1 MELAYQN
8 AKLVLRQD
16 KERIQRE
23 EGRTIGAVKEIAQ
36 LLNMRGI
43 NRIEAFDISNIS
55 GFQSV
60 GSMVVY
66 EKGKPKRSD
75 YRKFRIQSV
84 EGPNDYASMEEV
96 LTRRFVHGM
105 NEQEVQSITQI
116 YTFEPLTGSIDI
128 DNTYQIEVKAKDKPK
143 PPKPPNIQ
151 EPIYVT
157 GKYGIEMNPY
167 FTPGDIG
174 RTLYL
179 NDKWDI
185 FSDASGQIALV
196 SGAYAIAQNAANAVR
211 LFKNDAYLAQTRGI
225 PHFEIELGKAPAIA
239 APILRTRIRETVLNV
254 NGVTGAEVDL
264 TFDESGR
271 VMGGEVQATVLES
284 ENVQI
289 DF

>member
-1 MELAYQN
+1 MAEVVELKAFVT
-8 AKLVLRQD
+8 AP
-16 KERIQRE
+16 
-23 EGRTIGAVKEIAQ
+23 TVKGYVTAQ
-36 LLNMRGI
+36 SDESSYIKGETMRV
-43 NRIEAFDISNIS
+43 
-55 GFQSV
+55 V
-60 GSMVVY
+60 GVNLQ
-66 EKGKPKRSD
+66 P
-75 YRKFRIQSV
+75 
-84 EGPNDYASMEEV
+84 
-96 LTRRFVHGM
+96 
-105 NEQEVQSITQI
+105 ITQI

-128 DNTYQIEVKAKDKPK
+128 DNTYQIEVKAKDKPKPK

>member
-1 MELAYQN
+1 MAEVVELKAF
-8 AKLVLRQD
+8 V
-16 KERIQRE
+16 
-23 EGRTIGAVKEIAQ
+23 TAQ
-36 LLNMRGI
+36 SDESSYIDGETMR
-43 NRIEAFDISNIS
+43 
-55 GFQSV
+55 V
-60 GSMVVY
+60 GGVNLQ
-66 EKGKPKRSD
+66 P
-75 YRKFRIQSV
+75 
-84 EGPNDYASMEEV
+84 
-96 LTRRFVHGM
+96 
-105 NEQEVQSITQI
+105 ITSI

-128 DNTYQIEVKAKDKPK
+128 DNTYQIEVKAKDKPKPLEVKAKDKPK

-174 RTLYL
+174 HTLYL

>member
-1 MELAYQN
+1 MAEVVELKAFVTASPNEADFSSAATKREWEAYP
-8 AKLVLRQD
+8 
-16 KERIQRE
+16 
-23 EGRTIGAVKEIAQ
+23 TVKGYVTAQ
-36 LLNMRGI
+36 SDESSYIDGETMRV
-43 NRIEAFDISNIS
+43 
-55 GFQSV
+55 V
-60 GSMVVY
+60 GVNLQ
-66 EKGKPKRSD
+66 P
-75 YRKFRIQSV
+75 
-84 EGPNDYASMEEV
+84 
-96 LTRRFVHGM
+96 
-105 NEQEVQSITQI
+105 ITQI

-128 DNTYQIEVKAKDKPK
+128 DNTYQIEVKAKGK
-143 PPKPPNIQ
+143 PKPPNIQ

-157 GKYGIEMNPY
+157 GKYRIEMNPY

-174 RTLYL
+174 HTLYL

>member
-1 MELAYQN
+1 MAEVVELKAFVTASPNEADFSSAATKREWEAYP
-8 AKLVLRQD
+8 
-16 KERIQRE
+16 
-23 EGRTIGAVKEIAQ
+23 TIKGYVTSKSDESSYIKGET
-36 LLNMRGI
+36 MRV
-43 NRIEAFDISNIS
+43 
-55 GFQSV
+55 V
-60 GSMVVY
+60 GV
-66 EKGKPKRSD
+66 
-75 YRKFRIQSV
+75 
-84 EGPNDYASMEEV
+84 N
-96 LTRRFVHGM
+96 L
-105 NEQEVQSITQI
+105 QSITQI

-143 PPKPPNIQ
+143 PPNIQ
-151 EPIYVT
+151 EHIYVT

-239 APILRTRIRETVLNV
+239 APILRTRICETVLNV

>member
-1 MELAYQN
+1 MAEVVELKAFVTASPNEADFSSAATKREWEAYP
-8 AKLVLRQD
+8 
-16 KERIQRE
+16 
-23 EGRTIGAVKEIAQ
+23 TVKGYVTAQ
-36 LLNMRGI
+36 SDESSYIDGETMRV
-43 NRIEAFDISNIS
+43 
-55 GFQSV
+55 V
-60 GSMVVY
+60 GVNLQ
-66 EKGKPKRSD
+66 P
-75 YRKFRIQSV
+75 
-84 EGPNDYASMEEV
+84 
-96 LTRRFVHGM
+96 
-105 NEQEVQSITQI
+105 ITQI

-128 DNTYQIEVKAKDKPK
+128 DNTYQIEVKAKGK
-143 PPKPPNIQ
+143 PKPPNIQ

-174 RTLYL
+174 HTLYL

-185 FSDASGQIALV
+185 FSDASGKIALV

>member
-1 MELAYQN
+1 MAEVVEL
-8 AKLVLRQD
+8 K
-16 KERIQRE
+16 
-23 EGRTIGAVKEIAQ
+23 
-36 LLNMRGI
+36 
-43 NRIEAFDISNIS
+43 AFVTAS
-55 GFQSV
+55 
-60 GSMVVY
+60 
-66 EKGKPKRSD
+66 
-75 YRKFRIQSV
+75 
-84 EGPNDYASMEEV
+84 PNE
-96 LTRRFVHGM
+96 
-105 NEQEVQSITQI
+105 
-116 YTFEPLTGSIDI
+116 FEPLTGSIDI

>member
-1 MELAYQN
+1 MAEVVELKAFVTASPNEADFSSAPTKREWEAYP
-8 AKLVLRQD
+8 
-16 KERIQRE
+16 
-23 EGRTIGAVKEIAQ
+23 TVKGYVTAQ
-36 LLNMRGI
+36 SDESSYIDGETMRV
-43 NRIEAFDISNIS
+43 
-55 GFQSV
+55 V
-60 GSMVVY
+60 GV
-66 EKGKPKRSD
+66 
-75 YRKFRIQSV
+75 
-84 EGPNDYASMEEV
+84 N
-96 LTRRFVHGM
+96 L
-105 NEQEVQSITQI
+105 QSITQI

-128 DNTYQIEVKAKDKPK
+128 DNTYQIKDKPK

>member
-1 MELAYQN
+1 MAEVVELKAFVTASPNEADFSSVATKREWEAYP
-8 AKLVLRQD
+8 K
-16 KERIQRE
+16 
-23 EGRTIGAVKEIAQ
+23 VKGYVTAQ
-36 LLNMRGI
+36 SDESSYIDGETMRV
-43 NRIEAFDISNIS
+43 
-55 GFQSV
+55 V
-60 GSMVVY
+60 GVNLQ
-66 EKGKPKRSD
+66 P
-75 YRKFRIQSV
+75 
-84 EGPNDYASMEEV
+84 
-96 LTRRFVHGM
+96 
-105 NEQEVQSITQI
+105 ITQI

-128 DNTYQIEVKAKDKPK
+128 DNTYQIEVKAKDK
-143 PPKPPNIQ
+143 PKPPNIQ

>member
-1 MELAYQN
+1 MAEVVELKAFVT
-8 AKLVLRQD
+8 AP
-16 KERIQRE
+16 
-23 EGRTIGAVKEIAQ
+23 TVKGYATAQ
-36 LLNMRGI
+36 SDESSYIKGETMRV
-43 NRIEAFDISNIS
+43 
-55 GFQSV
+55 V
-60 GSMVVY
+60 GVNL
-66 EKGKPKRSD
+66 KP
-75 YRKFRIQSV
+75 
-84 EGPNDYASMEEV
+84 
-96 LTRRFVHGM
+96 
-105 NEQEVQSITQI
+105 ITQI

-143 PPKPPNIQ
+143 PPNIQ
-151 EPIYVT
+151 EHIYVT

>member
-1 MELAYQN
+1 MAEVVELKAFVTASPNEADFSSVATKREWEAYP
-8 AKLVLRQD
+8 K
-16 KERIQRE
+16 
-23 EGRTIGAVKEIAQ
+23 VKGYVTAQ
-36 LLNMRGI
+36 SDESSYIDGETMRVVGI
-43 NRIEAFDISNIS
+43 DL
-55 GFQSV
+55 Q
-60 GSMVVY
+60 
-66 EKGKPKRSD
+66 P
-75 YRKFRIQSV
+75 
-84 EGPNDYASMEEV
+84 
-96 LTRRFVHGM
+96 
-105 NEQEVQSITQI
+105 ITQI
-116 YTFEPLTGSIDI
+116 YTFEPLTGPIDI
-128 DNTYQIEVKAKDKPK
+128 DNTYQIEVKAKDK
-143 PPKPPNIQ
+143 PKPPNIQ

>member
-1 MELAYQN
+1 MAEVVELKAFVTASPNEADFSSAATKREWEAYP
-8 AKLVLRQD
+8 
-16 KERIQRE
+16 
-23 EGRTIGAVKEIAQ
+23 TIKGYVTSKSDESSYIKGET
-36 LLNMRGI
+36 MRV
-43 NRIEAFDISNIS
+43 
-55 GFQSV
+55 V
-60 GSMVVY
+60 GV
-66 EKGKPKRSD
+66 
-75 YRKFRIQSV
+75 
-84 EGPNDYASMEEV
+84 N
-96 LTRRFVHGM
+96 L
-105 NEQEVQSITQI
+105 QSITQI

-128 DNTYQIEVKAKDKPK
+128 DNTYQNTYQIEVKAKDKPK
-143 PPKPPNIQ
+143 PPKLPNIQ

-174 RTLYL
+174 HTLYL

-239 APILRTRIRETVLNV
+239 TPILRTRIRETVLNV

>member
-1 MELAYQN
+1 MAEVVELKAFVTASPNEADFSSAATKREWEAYP
-8 AKLVLRQD
+8 
-16 KERIQRE
+16 
-23 EGRTIGAVKEIAQ
+23 TVKGYVTAQ
-36 LLNMRGI
+36 SDESSYIDGETMRV
-43 NRIEAFDISNIS
+43 
-55 GFQSV
+55 V
-60 GSMVVY
+60 GVNLQ
-66 EKGKPKRSD
+66 P
-75 YRKFRIQSV
+75 
-84 EGPNDYASMEEV
+84 
-96 LTRRFVHGM
+96 
-105 NEQEVQSITQI
+105 ITQI
-116 YTFEPLTGSIDI
+116 YMFEPLTGSIDI

-143 PPKPPNIQ
+143 PPNIQ

-157 GKYGIEMNPY
+157 SKYGIEMNPY

-271 VMGGEVQATVLES
+271 VMGGEVQATVLKS

>member
-1 MELAYQN
+1 MAEVVELKAFVTASPNEADFSSAATKREWEAYP
-8 AKLVLRQD
+8 
-16 KERIQRE
+16 
-23 EGRTIGAVKEIAQ
+23 TVKGYVTAQ
-36 LLNMRGI
+36 SDESSYIDGETMRV
-43 NRIEAFDISNIS
+43 
-55 GFQSV
+55 V
-60 GSMVVY
+60 GVNLQ
-66 EKGKPKRSD
+66 P
-75 YRKFRIQSV
+75 
-84 EGPNDYASMEEV
+84 
-96 LTRRFVHGM
+96 
-105 NEQEVQSITQI
+105 ITSI
-116 YTFEPLTGSIDI
+116 YTFESLTGSIDI
-128 DNTYQIEVKAKDKPK
+128 DNTYQIEVKAKDK
-143 PPKPPNIQ
+143 PKPPNIQ

>member
-1 MELAYQN
+1 MAEVVELKAFVTASPNEADFSSAATKREWEAYP
-8 AKLVLRQD
+8 
-16 KERIQRE
+16 
-23 EGRTIGAVKEIAQ
+23 TVKGYVTAQ
-36 LLNMRGI
+36 SDESSYIDGETMRV
-43 NRIEAFDISNIS
+43 
-55 GFQSV
+55 V
-60 GSMVVY
+60 GVNLQ
-66 EKGKPKRSD
+66 P
-75 YRKFRIQSV
+75 
-84 EGPNDYASMEEV
+84 
-96 LTRRFVHGM
+96 
-105 NEQEVQSITQI
+105 ITQI

-128 DNTYQIEVKAKDKPK
+128 DNTYQIEVKAKDKQ
-143 PPKPPNIQ
+143 KPPNIQ

-174 RTLYL
+174 HTLYL

-239 APILRTRIRETVLNV
+239 APILRTRIHETVLNV

>member
-1 MELAYQN
+1 MAEVVELKAFVTASPNEADFSSAATKREWEAYPTVKGYVTAQS
-8 AKLVLRQD
+8 
-16 KERIQRE
+16 ER
-23 EGRTIGAVKEIAQ
+23 V
-36 LLNMRGI
+36 
-43 NRIEAFDISNIS
+43 
-55 GFQSV
+55 V
-60 GSMVVY
+60 GVNLQ
-66 EKGKPKRSD
+66 P
-75 YRKFRIQSV
+75 
-84 EGPNDYASMEEV
+84 
-96 LTRRFVHGM
+96 
-105 NEQEVQSITQI
+105 ITQI
-116 YTFEPLTGSIDI
+116 YMFEPLTGSIDI
-128 DNTYQIEVKAKDKPK
+128 DNTYQIEVKAKDK
-143 PPKPPNIQ
+143 PKPPNIQ